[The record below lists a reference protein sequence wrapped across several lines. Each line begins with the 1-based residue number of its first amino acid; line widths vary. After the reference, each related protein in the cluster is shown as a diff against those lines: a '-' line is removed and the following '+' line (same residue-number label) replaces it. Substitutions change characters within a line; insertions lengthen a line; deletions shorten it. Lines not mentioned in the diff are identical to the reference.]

1 MNEIRTVGIF
11 VILSLPLFVPIQ
23 VVSVL
28 FLSSLLLS
36 SWFIDLCYEN
46 AHSYFRSSRVF
57 W

>member
-11 VILSLPLFVPIQ
+11 VVLSLPLFVPIQ
-23 VVSVL
+23 VVPVL
-28 FLSSLLLS
+28 SLSNLLLS

-46 AHSYFRSSRVF
+46 AHSYFRSFRVF